1 MLCLIHKQ
9 NIKKVRYGTKQNDF
23 IVRVNQTL
31 IKTLNNKGTGT
42 YNKTK

>member
-1 MLCLIHKQ
+1 MVQ
-9 NIKKVRYGTKQNDF
+9 NRMINF

-31 IKTLNNKGTGT
+31 IKTLNNKGT